1 MNATSRVM
9 PLVRNLAAFAAERAL
24 GRDWEKHP
32 MFGIQVG
39 ADEWARKYQ
48 EQLRQLETA
57 LAEIGKPHDPTLDLD
72 EATNRAPGSFEDA
85 HRRLKGVL
93 EWLMEQGFSVMAYS
107 VGVEGFPTVQIAYS
121 ESARREL
128 RMVGA
133 GCKTDAEG
141 RKFTRFS
148 AQRNGV
154 RIWWERE
161 EGRFSFKKKA

>member
-1 MNATSRVM
+1 MNATIRVL
-9 PLVRNLAAFAAERAL
+9 PLVRNLVAIMADRAL
-24 GRDWEKHP
+24 GRDWKEHP
-32 MFGIQVG
+32 TFGVEG
-39 ADEWARKYQ
+39 DSDHLARKYQ
-48 EQLRQLETA
+48 DQLRQLKTA
-57 LAEIGKPHDPTLDLD
+57 LAEIDTPHDAALGLD
-72 EATNRAPGSFEDA
+72 EAINRAPAGFEDA

-107 VGVEGFPTVQIAYS
+107 VGVEGFPIVQIAYS